1 MIIHCNVKAGFY
13 RTVDP
18 YEPASSRTLGIIP
31 KIRDTSTAICAGKD
45 SESQGW
51 TTTNVFGSNACR
63 QGGQIR
69 CTPHLSTSKHRL
81 QNSAWQ
87 RKSARTSAIT
97 AIRSGIRPS
106 VDGEDQKKKTKMQH
120 RTMFAV
126 PAPRRDPSLC
136 SYVTESKNTFKHA

>member
-13 RTVDP
+13 RTVDS
-18 YEPASSRTLGIIP
+18 YEPASSRTLGIMP
-31 KIRDTSTAICAGKD
+31 KIRDSSTAICAGKD

-106 VDGEDQKKKTKMQH
+106 VDGEDKKKQRCSIEQCLPFQLLGEIPNCAAMSQKA
-120 RTMFAV
+120 RI
-126 PAPRRDPSLC
+126 PS
-136 SYVTESKNTFKHA
+136 STPS